1 MDEKYRH
8 KNTVAIASSKIH
20 KNIVRDDKK
29 AIREKKAEIC
39 EQRSWKW
46 PWINLWH
53 DANLRELWESNRL
66 REPPL
71 HNSIEWH
78 FAAIIPIYVF
88 HLSIEII

>member
-39 EQRSWKW
+39 EQRSWK
-46 PWINLWH
+46 
-53 DANLRELWESNRL
+53 
-66 REPPL
+66 
-71 HNSIEWH
+71 
-78 FAAIIPIYVF
+78 
-88 HLSIEII
+88 